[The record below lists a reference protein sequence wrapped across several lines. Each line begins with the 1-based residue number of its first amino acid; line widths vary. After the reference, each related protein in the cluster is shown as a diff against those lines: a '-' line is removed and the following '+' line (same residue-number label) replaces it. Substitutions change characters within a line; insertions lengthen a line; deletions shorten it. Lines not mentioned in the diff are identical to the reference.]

1 MDFLHLFFIIFYLT
15 GCGGIIYAS
24 HYPETFYPYF
34 FGLLSKFYN
43 TYINQRAVS
52 YGFTLFTNYCVIIN
66 KIDKYKKIVYYSH
79 PYITYTIDIC
89 QYSYHFLYAQYYGHT
104 ILPFHKLWVTYN
116 HLYVCEFTSSSH
128 KWKNIDNYH
137 FINYDDSQIVTYN
150 SFIKSFNLASYL
162 LSTTEFNPLYNDN
175 LLFGKYFDT
184 YVSRVQYTNIIQ
196 LINKDEFMQPSN
208 VSFLSIVLKFPYA
221 KINMELDK
229 SFLFI
234 NNELFSKTFLKRY
247 LDYNNIAVPFTND
260 YTVNIMDSN
269 INMITIKPDEYMR
282 LNKLDYS
289 IVKNNPQPIPTKR
302 A

>member
-1 MDFLHLFFIIFYLT
+1 MEFLHLYLFLSVIYLF
-15 GCGGIIYAS
+15 GFGGIIYAC

-34 FGLLSKFYN
+34 FGLLSNFYN
-43 TYINQRAVS
+43 TYINKHVVS
-52 YGFTLFTNYCVIIN
+52 YGFTFFTNYCAIKN
-66 KIDKYKKIVYYSH
+66 KFNKYNKIVYYSH

-89 QYSYHFLYAQYYGHT
+89 EYSYHFLYAEFYGNN
-104 ILPFHKLWVTYN
+104 ILPFHKLWITQN
-116 HLYVCEFTSSSH
+116 QLYVCEFSNPSY
-128 KWKNIDNYH
+128 KWQNIEDYQ
-137 FINYDDSQIVTYN
+137 FINYSDSQTITYA

-162 LSTTEFNPLYNDN
+162 LSTNDFNPLYNDN

-184 YVSRVQYTNIIQ
+184 YVSRVQYNNIIQ
-196 LINKDEFMQPSN
+196 LKNKDEFAIPSN
-208 VSFLSIVLKFPYA
+208 VSFLSIELQFPYA

-289 IVKNNPQPIPTKR
+289 IVQNNNQIIPTN
-302 A
+302 